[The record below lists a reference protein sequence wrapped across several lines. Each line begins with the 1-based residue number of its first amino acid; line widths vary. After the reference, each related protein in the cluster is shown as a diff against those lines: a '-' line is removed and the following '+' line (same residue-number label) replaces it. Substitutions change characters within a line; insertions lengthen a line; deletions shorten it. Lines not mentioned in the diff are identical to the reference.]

1 MKREETFSCYEEW
14 VESWG
19 GRFLILR
26 GFQAFLHIFEHEPAF
41 FGLFFRYLYVCL
53 HKLDLLLVFF
63 VYGISLSSFTP
74 PA

>member
-1 MKREETFSCYEEW
+1 MGRIM
-14 VESWG
+14 G

>member
-1 MKREETFSCYEEW
+1 M
-14 VESWG
+14 G